1 MGFNIKNNYGPN
13 IEVKEGGVVNLHQS
27 MDGKWHTAEGE
38 EAYYEEADDNEYSN
52 CEPSIGS
59 ANDYKVTLSTPRQS
73 ILDQLLNLSDKGDWV
88 NGITSEDVKAM
99 LMTVLGQGE
108 ASLEGKEAEMSEKLW
123 HLLESGR
130 SERLR
135 VTWQN
140 MVGYYDD
147 RRLLKQKSAPALNVD
162 FFGDKNGSDN
172 INKGRPS
179 RDNMPSGFR
188 DVLPLLDAYV
198 PKLDK
203 KA

>member
-73 ILDQLLNLSDKGDWV
+73 ILDQLLNLADKGDWV

-108 ASLEGKEAEMSEKLW
+108 ASLEGKEAERAEKLW
-123 HLLESGR
+123 HLRESGR
-130 SERLR
+130 SELLRL
-135 VTWQN
+135 TWQN